1 MEVSNN
7 DRPVRISV
15 DNVGKKFRVPHER
28 SNSLKQTLLNFHRQG
43 YETFKVLNDI
53 NFQVYEG
60 EFFGILGRNGSGK
73 STLLKLLAGIYEP
86 SEGSITVNGNLTPF
100 IELGVGF
107 NPELSGRENVFLNG
121 AILGLTTKEI
131 ERKYQ
136 HIVEFA
142 ELERFMDQKLKNY
155 SSGMLVRL
163 AFSIAIQAHNGILL
177 VDEVL
182 AVGDERF
189 QSKCLKVFAEI
200 KKDPTKTVIFVSHDM
215 GSVQRF
221 CDRAMVVDNGKLLYI
236 GDTDEA
242 AFRYKKLNFPESM
255 FAADGTEQAPFE
267 LYVTNAAGK
276 RTKHF
281 KWGEKIQVHL
291 EWKTD
296 ERIKNAGVAL
306 FRDDGQYV
314 FGTNTMI
321 DKKPLKGQSATYEFT
336 ANLGG
341 AHYFVQA
348 ALFGA
353 TEDERVYSIYEGPN
367 FSMLSPAGWQG
378 VTHLDHS
385 WQE

>member
-1 MEVSNN
+1 MSKFE

-15 DNVGKKFRVPHER
+15 DNVGKTFKVPHER
-28 SNSLKQTLLNFHRQG
+28 SNSLKQTLLSFRKKG
-43 YETFKVLNDI
+43 YEEFKVLEDI
-53 NFQVYEG
+53 NFKVYEG

-86 SEGSITVNGNLTPF
+86 SVGSITVNGNLTPF

-131 ERKYQ
+131 EHKYSE
-136 HIVEFA
+136 IVEFA

-189 QSKCLKVFAEI
+189 QNKCLKVFAEI
-200 KKDPTKTVIFVSHDM
+200 KKDPNKTVIFVSHDM

-221 CDRAMVVDNGKLLYI
+221 CDRAMVVDNGALLYI

-242 AFRYKKLNFPESM
+242 AFRYKKLNFPENV
-255 FAADGTEQAPFE
+255 FTQNDTDEVPFE
-267 LYVTNAAGK
+267 LFVTDVAGK
-276 RTKHF
+276 HKKHF
-281 KWGEKIQVHL
+281 KFGEKLQIRM
-291 EWKTD
+291 EWKPD
-296 ERIKNAGVAL
+296 ARIKNAGVSI
-306 FRDDGQYV
+306 FRDDGQYI
-314 FGTNTMI
+314 FGTNTI
-321 DKKPLKGQSATYEFT
+321 VDKADVTDTGVVYEIT

-353 TEDERVYSIYEGPN
+353 VEDDRVYTIYDGPN
-367 FSMLSPAGWQG
+367 FSISAPPTWQG
-378 VTHLDHS
+378 TTFLEHE
-385 WQE
+385 WQA

>member
-1 MEVSNN
+1 
-7 DRPVRISV
+7 
-15 DNVGKKFRVPHER
+15 
-28 SNSLKQTLLNFHRQG
+28 
-43 YETFKVLNDI
+43 
-53 NFQVYEG
+53 
-60 EFFGILGRNGSGK
+60 LGRNGSGK

-86 SEGSITVNGNLTPF
+86 SEGTITVNGNLTPF

-131 ERKYQ
+131 EQKYA

-189 QSKCLKVFAEI
+189 QNKCLKVFAEI
-200 KKDPTKTVIFVSHDM
+200 KKDPNKTVIFVSHDM

-221 CDRAMVVDNGKLLYI
+221 CDRAMVVDSGQLLYI

-242 AFRYKKLNFPESM
+242 AFRYKKLNFPESV
-255 FAADGTEQAPFE
+255 FADKQTGEVPFE
-267 LYVTNAAGK
+267 LYITGSDGK
-276 RTKHF
+276 RKKHF
-281 KWGEKIQVHL
+281 KFGDKVQVHL
-291 EWKTD
+291 EWKAD
-296 ERIKNAGVAL
+296 DRIKNAGVAI
-306 FRDDGQYV
+306 FRDDGQYL
-314 FGTNTMI
+314 FGTNTI
-321 DKKPLKGQSATYEFT
+321 VDKVNLKGNGVVYEFT

-341 AHYFVQA
+341 AHYFVQS

-353 TEDERVYSIYEGPN
+353 GEDDRVYSIYDGPN
-367 FSMLSPAGWQG
+367 FSISAPPTWQG
-378 VTHLDHS
+378 TTFLEHK
-385 WQE
+385 WQN

>member
-1 MEVSNN
+1 MASDEPAVIVKDLYKS
-7 DRPVRISV
+7 
-15 DNVGKKFRVPHER
+15 FRLPHEQSSGIKETVVR
-28 SNSLKQTLLNFHRQG
+28 FLNRKKG
-43 YETFKVLNDI
+43 YEIQHVLEDITFDI
-53 NFQVYEG
+53 QKG
-60 EFFGILGRNGSGK
+60 EFFGIVGRNGSGK
-73 STLLKLLAGIYEP
+73 STLLKLLGGIYAP
-86 SEGSITVNGNLTPF
+86 DKGLVHVNGSLTPF

-131 ERKYQ
+131 EQKYRI
-136 HIVEFA
+136 IVEFA

-189 QSKCLKVFAEI
+189 QNKCLKVFAEI
-200 KKDPTKTVIFVSHDM
+200 KKDPHKTVIFVSHDM

-221 CDRAMVVDNGKLLYI
+221 CDRAMVVDTGALLFI

-242 AFRYKKLNFPESM
+242 AFRYKKLNFPESV
-255 FAADGTEQAPFE
+255 FTQKGDEEVPFE
-267 LYVTNAAGK
+267 LYITDTKGK

-281 KWGEKIQVHL
+281 KYGDRVQVHL
-291 EWKTD
+291 EWKPD

-306 FRDDGQYV
+306 FRDDGLYV
-314 FGTNTMI
+314 FGTNTFL
-321 DKKPLKGQSATYEFT
+321 DKVKPTGNSLVYEFT

-341 AHYFVQA
+341 AHYFVQS
-348 ALFGA
+348 ALFGEG
-353 TEDERVYSIYEGPN
+353 EDQLVYSIYDGPN
-367 FSMLSPAGWQG
+367 FSVSQPAIWQG
-378 VTHLDHS
+378 TTFLEHK
-385 WQE
+385 WQG

>member
-1 MEVSNN
+1 MDKRA

-15 DNVGKKFRVPHER
+15 DNVGKTFRVPHER
-28 SNSLKQTLLNFHRQG
+28 SNSLKQTLLSFRKKG
-43 YETFKVLNDI
+43 FEEFKVLENI

-131 ERKYQ
+131 ERKYKD
-136 HIVEFA
+136 IVEFA

-189 QSKCLKVFAEI
+189 QNKCLKVFAEI
-200 KKDPTKTVIFVSHDM
+200 KKDPNKTVIFVSHDM

-221 CDRAMVVDNGKLLYI
+221 CDRAMVVDSGQLLYI

-242 AFRYKKLNFPESM
+242 AFKYKKLNFPESV
-255 FAADGTEQAPFE
+255 FVDTETGELPFQLRITDADG
-267 LYVTNAAGK
+267 K
-276 RTKHF
+276 HKKHF
-281 KWGEKIQVHL
+281 KFGEKLQVHL
-291 EWKTD
+291 SWKQD
-296 ERIKNAGVAL
+296 ERIKNAGVAI
-306 FRDDGQYV
+306 FRDDGQYM
-314 FGTNTMI
+314 FGTNTII
-321 DKKPLKGQSATYEFT
+321 DKKSVGKDGVVYEFM
-336 ANLGG
+336 ANMGG
-341 AHYFVQA
+341 AHYFVQS

-353 TEDERVYSIYEGPN
+353 SEEDRVYSIYDGPN
-367 FSMLSPAGWQG
+367 FSVSTPPTWQG
-378 VTHLDHS
+378 AIYLDHE
-385 WQE
+385 WRA

>member
-1 MEVSNN
+1 MANLE
-7 DRPVRISV
+7 DRPVKISV
-15 DNVGKKFRVPHER
+15 DGVGKVFKVPHER
-28 SNSLKQTLLNFHRQG
+28 SSSLKQTLLSFRKKG
-43 YETFKVLNDI
+43 FEEFKVLEDI
-53 NFQVYEG
+53 NFKVHEG

-86 SEGSITVNGNLTPF
+86 SEGSITVHDNLTPF

-131 ERKYQ
+131 EHKYN

-189 QSKCLKVFAEI
+189 QNKCLKVFAEI
-200 KKDPTKTVIFVSHDM
+200 KKDPAKTVIFVSHDM

-221 CDRAMVVDNGKLLYI
+221 CDRAMVVDNGALLYI

-242 AFRYKKLNFPESM
+242 AFRYKKLNFPESV
-255 FAADGTEQAPFE
+255 FADSDTGEVPFE
-267 LYVTNAAGK
+267 MFITGSDGK
-276 RTKHF
+276 RKKHF
-281 KWGEKIQVHL
+281 KFGDKVQVHL
-291 EWKTD
+291 EWKKD
-296 ERIKNAGVAL
+296 ERIQNAGVAI
-306 FRDDGQYV
+306 FRDDGQYM
-314 FGTNTMI
+314 FGTNTII
-321 DKKPLKGQSATYEFT
+321 DKAHVTDTGIVYEFT
-336 ANLGG
+336 ASLGN
-341 AHYFVQA
+341 AHYFVQS
-348 ALFGA
+348 ALFGS
-353 TEDERVYSIYEGPN
+353 TEDERVYSVYDGPN
-367 FSMLSPAGWQG
+367 FSISTSSTWQG
-378 VTHLDHS
+378 AAFLNHE
-385 WQE
+385 WQS

>member
-1 MEVSNN
+1 MSKAE

-15 DNVGKKFRVPHER
+15 DNVGKTFTVPHER
-28 SNSLKQTLLNFHRQG
+28 SNSLKQTLLSFRKKG
-43 YETFKVLNDI
+43 YEEFKVLNDI
-53 NFQVYEG
+53 NFQVHEG

-86 SEGSITVNGNLTPF
+86 SEGSITVHGNLTPF

-131 ERKYQ
+131 EQKYTD
-136 HIVEFA
+136 IVDFA

-189 QSKCLKVFAEI
+189 QNKCLKVFAEI
-200 KKDPTKTVIFVSHDM
+200 KKDPNKTVVFVSHDM

-221 CDRAMVVDNGKLLYI
+221 CDRAMVVDNGALLYI

-242 AFRYKKLNFPESM
+242 AFRYKKLNFPESV
-255 FAADGTEQAPFE
+255 FTDTKTGEVPFE
-267 LYVTNAAGK
+267 MYITATDGK
-276 RTKHF
+276 RKKHF
-281 KWGEKIQVHL
+281 KFGEKIQIRL
-291 EWKTD
+291 EWKPD
-296 ERIKNAGVAL
+296 ERIKNAGVAI

-314 FGTNTMI
+314 FGTNTII
-321 DKKPLKGQSATYEFT
+321 DKVQVNERGAVYEFT

-341 AHYFVQA
+341 AHYFVQS
-348 ALFGA
+348 ALFGSG
-353 TEDERVYSIYEGPN
+353 EDDRVYSVYDGPN
-367 FSMLSPAGWQG
+367 FSISTPPTWQG
-378 VTHLDHS
+378 VTFLDHK
-385 WQE
+385 WQI

>member
-1 MEVSNN
+1 MATPE

-15 DNVGKKFRVPHER
+15 DNVGKRFRVPHER
-28 SNSLKQTLLNFHRQG
+28 SNSLKQTLISFRKKG
-43 YETFKVLNDI
+43 YEEFNVLRDI
-53 NFQVYEG
+53 NFKIYEG

-86 SEGSITVNGNLTPF
+86 TVGSITVNGNLTPF

-131 ERKYQ
+131 EQKYDD
-136 HIVEFA
+136 IVAFA

-189 QSKCLKVFAEI
+189 QNKCLKVFAEI
-200 KKDPTKTVIFVSHDM
+200 KKDPNKTVVFVSHDM

-221 CDRAMVVDNGKLLYI
+221 CDRAMVVDNGDLLYI

-242 AFRYKKLNFPESM
+242 ALRYKKLNFPESV
-255 FAADGTEQAPFE
+255 FAGDQNDKAPFK
-267 LYVTNAAGK
+267 LYITGTDGK
-276 RTKHF
+276 RRKHF
-281 KWGEKIQVHL
+281 TFGEKIQVHL
-291 EWKTD
+291 EWKKD
-296 ERIKNAGVAL
+296 ERIKNAGVAI
-306 FRDDGQYV
+306 FRDDGQYI
-314 FGTNTMI
+314 FGTNTI
-321 DKKPLKGQSATYEFT
+321 VDKSKVTDESVVYEFE
-336 ANLGG
+336 ASLGS
-341 AHYFVQA
+341 AHYFVQS

-353 TEDERVYSIYEGPN
+353 IEDDRIYAIYDGPN
-367 FSMLSPAGWQG
+367 FSVSSPPTWQG
-378 VTHLDHS
+378 TAFLEHQ
-385 WQE
+385 WRA